1 MYALGLFQFK
11 TMIKKQ
17 DRVAEISI
25 SYQPAISNKPI
36 VTSSL
41 DSYNALVPFFPQ
53 ETLALQERFI
63 TMYLNRQNR
72 VLGVYE
78 LSKGGITGTVVD
90 IRIMLS
96 IALKSVATGIILAHN
111 HPSGNLKPSTAD
123 IMLTK
128 KIKEACL
135 FLDIT
140 LLDHIII
147 SPECNYL
154 SFLDEGL
161 L

>member
-1 MYALGLFQFK
+1 
-11 TMIKKQ
+11 MIKKT

-41 DSYNALVPFFPQ
+41 DSYNALEPFFPK
-53 ETLALQERFI
+53 ETLALQERFV

-90 IRIMLS
+90 IRILLS
-96 IALKSVATGIILAHN
+96 IALKSAATGIILAHN
-111 HPSGNLKPSTAD
+111 HPSGNLQPSVAD
-123 IMLTK
+123 KSLTQK
-128 KIKEACL
+128 VKEACKYM
-135 FLDIT
+135 DIN
-140 LLDHIII
+140 LLDHLII
-147 SPECNYL
+147 SPTEKYL
-154 SFLDEGL
+154 SFSDEGFL
-161 L
+161 

>member
-1 MYALGLFQFK
+1 
-11 TMIKKQ
+11 MIKKQ

-41 DSYNALVPFFPQ
+41 DSFNAIVPFFPQ
-53 ETLALQERFI
+53 ETLALHERFI

-111 HPSGNLKPSTAD
+111 HPSGNLQPSVAD
-123 IMLTK
+123 KQLTQK
-128 KIKEACL
+128 VKEACKYM
-135 FLDIT
+135 DINV
-140 LLDHIII
+140 LDHLII
-147 SPECNYL
+147 SPTGKYL
-154 SFLDEGL
+154 SFLDEGFL
-161 L
+161 